1 MTARTRNILKYCV
14 LTASTIGPG
23 SVAMCA
29 KAGADYGHRL
39 VWCVAVAVA
48 VAWSLQHAAGRLTIE
63 GKRSLGQ
70 AIRDLSPSGA
80 KAVARHALTLFVLAG
95 SVAYECNIFSGVA
108 SGVELLTDE
117 SAIRIAFLWLNGP
130 LCCALLLAGSTDAV
144 SAALGV
150 VAFML
155 AVLFGA
161 VVAACG
167 LQPGFVSGLVPS
179 FPPKSVPDA
188 LGLMGTTAVPLN
200 LLLGSAIAKGGT
212 VAAMRE
218 GVAAASLLTGL
229 LSLLILA
236 AGAEASPTFA
246 PVHLADETAS
256 FELRHLAEVLQR
268 IGGSAGVSCFA
279 VGLYGA
285 GISSA
290 LTVPLGSALAVE
302 DLLGWRATPQPGEKR
317 GESSKGSRSTV
328 SSSSALQE
336 RNPFSHAQA
345 TQDEALLRSTP
356 PRDRG
361 EGRDY
366 RYYRE
371 TTTYRHTAYSI
382 LRHTHTHTAHP
393 RALGL
398 AL

>member
-48 VAWSLQHAAGRLTIE
+48 VAWSLQDGAGRLTIE

-117 SAIRIAFLWLNGP
+117 SAIRLAFLWLNGP

-218 GVAAASLLTGL
+218 GVAAASLLTGIFSRCS
-229 LSLLILA
+229 SLW
-236 AGAEASPTFA
+236 
-246 PVHLADETAS
+246 
-256 FELRHLAEVLQR
+256 
-268 IGGSAGVSCFA
+268 
-279 VGLYGA
+279 
-285 GISSA
+285 
-290 LTVPLGSALAVE
+290 PL
-302 DLLGWRATPQPGEKR
+302 
-317 GESSKGSRSTV
+317 
-328 SSSSALQE
+328 
-336 RNPFSHAQA
+336 
-345 TQDEALLRSTP
+345 P
-356 PRDRG
+356 PR
-361 EGRDY
+361 
-366 RYYRE
+366 
-371 TTTYRHTAYSI
+371 S
-382 LRHTHTHTAHP
+382 P
-393 RALGL
+393 F
-398 AL
+398 

>member
-1 MTARTRNILKYCV
+1 MSDRTRNVLKYCV

-29 KAGADYGHRL
+29 KAGADYGHQL

-48 VAWSLQHAAGRLTIE
+48 VAWSLQDTAGRLTIE

-80 KAVARHALTLFVLAG
+80 KAVVRHVLTLFVLAG

-108 SGVELLTDE
+108 SGIELLTDK
-117 SAIRIAFLWLNGP
+117 STIRLAFLWLNGP

-161 VVAACG
+161 VVAVCG
-167 LQPGFVSGLVPS
+167 LQPGFISGLVPS

-200 LLLGSAIAKGGT
+200 LLLGSAIAKGGS

-256 FELRHLAEVLQR
+256 FELRHMAEVLQR

-317 GESSKGSRSTV
+317 GESSKGGRVCSSKQRRLQDRRPPSLTPKRLNDSRDV
-328 SSSSALQE
+328 A
-336 RNPFSHAQA
+336 
-345 TQDEALLRSTP
+345 
-356 PRDRG
+356 
-361 EGRDY
+361 
-366 RYYRE
+366 
-371 TTTYRHTAYSI
+371 
-382 LRHTHTHTAHP
+382 
-393 RALGL
+393 
-398 AL
+398 